1 MSLVKLSQNEALMIE
16 VLRAKGVTDQELFEA
31 LQKGDIS
38 AFQELNDDFDFSNL
52 LDFSRQN
59 WNELEQA
66 VRKGYQIKFNTING
80 IKYLISVRLNQVADR
95 DYENK
100 GEYVEKIKLKKEEV
114 TWLKSVL
121 SKNWMIIEQELQQES
136 DTKVVKIEMVRS

>member
-16 VLRAKGVTDQELFEA
+16 VLRGKGVTDQELFEA

-59 WNELEQA
+59 WNELEHA
-66 VRKGYQIKFNTING
+66 VREESRYRGDSIPEWSQISGYG
-80 IKYLISVRLNQVADR
+80 
-95 DYENK
+95 
-100 GEYVEKIKLKKEEV
+100 V
-114 TWLKSVL
+114 T
-121 SKNWMIIEQELQQES
+121 LQ
-136 DTKVVKIEMVRS
+136 